1 VSLATYG
8 SDSSVVVVDRRAAA
22 RVRIALPMLTV
33 ALVIVMAASVGF
45 RWLHWRTTTS
55 NPVVTPIDVTALFI
69 DSTPVTI
76 TIEAGGP
83 YVEQQ
88 TTAHELRRSRP
99 LWRLMHLAQWNLVPE
114 PLRQE
119 VLDRMF
125 DAYRGILMNPRA
137 WDRMTTTDWD
147 AVPQPMR
154 TVAYRQMVAY
164 WTGYYQVGADYDLP
178 PGRVTDTLAA
188 IVMSESWFNHRGLFV
203 NRDGSQDIGLGAA
216 SQFARVRLRQLH
228 AGGVVDAS
236 FADDDYY
243 NPWMATRF
251 VAIWMSLLLDEA
263 NGDLGLAVRA
273 YNRGIASARDTIG
286 TAYLAAVERRLTR
299 FIRNEDAPP
308 AWSYVWRRAREL
320 ERQEWPWTRQA
331 NPADRWLPH
340 RPSAHVCCTAR
351 PGVLP
356 TPSVPPGVAPALATP
371 YASVPG

>member
-1 VSLATYG
+1 MSLATYG
-8 SDSSVVVVDRRAAA
+8 DASSVVVVDRRAAA
-22 RVRIALPMLTV
+22 HVGIPLVTLTV
-33 ALVIVMAASVGF
+33 ALVIVIAAIVAF

-55 NPVVTPIDVTALFI
+55 NPVVKPIDVAALFI

-83 YVEQQ
+83 YVEHH

-119 VLDRMF
+119 ALDRMF

-137 WDRMTTTDWD
+137 WDRMTTADWD

-164 WTGYYQVGADYDLP
+164 WSGYYDLGAAYELP
-178 PGRVTDTLAA
+178 RARVTDTLAA
-188 IVMSESWFNHRGLFV
+188 IVMSESWFNHRGLSV
-203 NRDGSQDIGLGAA
+203 NRNGTTDIGLAAA
-216 SQFARVRLRQLH
+216 SDFARARLRQLH
-228 AGGVVDAS
+228 ARGVVDVS
-236 FADDDYY
+236 FVDDDYY

-263 NGDLGLAVRA
+263 RGDLELAVRG
-273 YNRGIASARDTIG
+273 YNRGIASADDAVG
-286 TAYLAAVERRLTR
+286 TSYLAAVRRRLHR

-308 AWSYVWRRAREL
+308 AWSYVWRRARDL
-320 ERQEWPWTRQA
+320 ERQEWPWVRQGD
-331 NPADRWLPH
+331 PADRSMLP
-340 RPSAHVCCTAR
+340 
-351 PGVLP
+351 
-356 TPSVPPGVAPALATP
+356 
-371 YASVPG
+371 